1 MRSLCMLKTE
11 KLDVIKLHVDTC
23 ACTVGLLKQDQRW
36 RSAASLSQQSACP
49 RFYLRIRSSLLYLT
63 AEVGRPLLLH
73 DGSCRPL
80 EAERCSFQNW
90 LKSVPLFTKKKTMF
104 SVLSSADWVSALCTQ
119 DEEEFLRCQG
129 PLQIPPQLPGTF
141 TDTDNRRAQ
150 QTDTQKCGVKVRY
163 V

>member
-1 MRSLCMLKTE
+1 MILVSSCERGERFDLMRIIRFFHAAIFCCFFFKHFTPFGFMRSLHMLKTE

-80 EAERCSFQNW
+80 EAERRSFQNW
-90 LKSVPLFTKKKTMF
+90 LKSVPLFTEKKTMF
-104 SVLSSADWVSALCTQ
+104 SVLSSAD
-119 DEEEFLRCQG
+119 
-129 PLQIPPQLPGTF
+129 
-141 TDTDNRRAQ
+141 
-150 QTDTQKCGVKVRY
+150 
-163 V
+163 